1 MFIVKYKKIFLSLS
15 ILLMIVSAVFIFTFG
30 LRPGIDFKGGALL
43 EVTYPAG
50 RPEISLIEDKVKTY
64 EVLRFWDRVIGESL
78 PKAQGQTMALSFERG
93 ILRVAVLSRDVASE
107 IRMYSQRL
115 IYALNVILGREMVF
129 AIVCEY

>member
-50 RPEISLIEDKVKTY
+50 RPEISLIEDKVKTLNINQALVQPVGELGY
-64 EVLRFWDRVIGESL
+64 LVKARDLRES
-78 PKAQGQTMALSFERG
+78 ER
-93 ILRVAVLSRDVASE
+93 
-107 IRMYSQRL
+107 
-115 IYALNVILGREMVF
+115 
-129 AIVCEY
+129 